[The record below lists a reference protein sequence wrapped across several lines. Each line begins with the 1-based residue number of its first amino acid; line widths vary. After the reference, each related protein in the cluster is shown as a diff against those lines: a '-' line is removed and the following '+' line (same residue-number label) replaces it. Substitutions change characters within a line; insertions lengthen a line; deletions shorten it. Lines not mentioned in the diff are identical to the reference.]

1 VAAARVLIVDD
12 EEFYLDTLSRR
23 LHREGYD
30 VLSAS
35 GPREALELIRTSA
48 PIDVVLSDI
57 QMPEVHGTDLVCE
70 VAQASPLSACLL
82 MTGGLTA
89 LLDAPD
95 GVPILRKP
103 IRTADLLAAVEKAC
117 KHSAQLR
124 ANHRA
129 YIERAVERRAQAE
142 WLWSECEDVRRE
154 TSKTVQRS
162 RRLKRRRNP
171 IPGGPVQMSF
181 DLAKK

>member
-12 EEFYLDTLSRR
+12 EELYLDALSRR

-35 GPREALELIRTSA
+35 GPRQALQLIRTSA
-48 PIDVVLSDI
+48 PIDVVLTDV
-57 QMPEVHGTDLVCE
+57 QMPEGLGTELVRD
-70 VAQASPLSACLL
+70 VAQTSPVSACLL

-89 LLDAPD
+89 LPDAPG

-103 IRTADLLAAVEKAC
+103 IPTADLLAAIEKAC

-124 ANHRA
+124 ANLRA
-129 YIERAVERRAQAE
+129 SIQRSAELRAQAK
-142 WLWSECEDVRRE
+142 LLRSESKDVRRNHP
-154 TSKTVQRS
+154 K
-162 RRLKRRRNP
+162 RLS
-171 IPGGPVQMSF
+171 ILVG
-181 DLAKK
+181 